1 MSPQSSIFR
10 ITLVG
15 LVSLALA
22 MGIGRFAFTP
32 LLPMMREDGLVS
44 ITDGGLLASVHFLG
58 YWLGAVF
65 ATKIPARNG
74 IENVDDLAGLSLLDR
89 VGEGDEAA
97 DTILHLAVANF
108 TTGHIYPL
116 DGGHTA
122 GHHFG

>member
-44 ITDGGLLASVHFLG
+44 IMDGGFLASIHFLG

-65 ATKIPARNG
+65 ATKIPAR
-74 IENVDDLAGLSLLDR
+74 LR
-89 VGEGDEAA
+89 
-97 DTILHLAVANF
+97 
-108 TTGHIYPL
+108 
-116 DGGHTA
+116 
-122 GHHFG
+122 